1 MGSRQIFNQWL
12 MQFRLGW
19 LEIASVGEKQIFM
32 VIDLRKRK
40 MRYLYVMAGSRKEVM
55 EWILS
60 PENKDFLKNSYKN
73 DKTLEWFFLKEI
85 KRGKIWESFEIVR
98 LLENELPKTPF
109 PVLDAMDRGS
119 FKAVIRGEKS
129 KYKEK
134 NNVEN
139 KIYRFSESVNI
150 SPLIKEFSN
159 DWNWDFPEAVF
170 QIGVFLNE
178 FDRMYLLRFLYRRE
192 NLIKKFLG
200 WKVHLI
206 HEIELSENLEL
217 PFWNLSVSE
226 EKKLENIL
234 SQTNLFT
241 ENDLVM
247 KNTPRKDRKRR
258 FEFQK
263 KIDFF

>member
-1 MGSRQIFNQWL
+1 
-12 MQFRLGW
+12 
-19 LEIASVGEKQIFM
+19 
-32 VIDLRKRK
+32 
-40 MRYLYVMAGSRKEVM
+40 
-55 EWILS
+55 
-60 PENKDFLKNSYKN
+60 
-73 DKTLEWFFLKEI
+73 
-85 KRGKIWESFEIVR
+85 
-98 LLENELPKTPF
+98 
-109 PVLDAMDRGS
+109 
-119 FKAVIRGEKS
+119 EKS